1 MPDDL
6 EEQSAQIDNA
16 AAAGWPSIDGPAPN
30 QHGKFVAPLAQS
42 NRLEDLFNEDGTIKA
57 PPA

>member
-16 AAAGWPSIDGPAPN
+16 AAAGWPSINGPAPEK
-30 QHGKFVAPLAQS
+30 HGKFVAPLAQS
-42 NRLEDLFNEDGTIKA
+42 NRVEDLLDEDGTIKR
-57 PPA
+57 PA